1 LIVCVLISEGVGP
14 AATLSEHAIPVVAD
28 LPGVGQN
35 LWDQI
40 FFNVLRSIT
49 VPSTGAYLITAI
61 HQAIALQ
68 QYSTNA
74 SGPYSSAGGYL
85 SFEKLP
91 LNYRANFS
99 SRTEAAL
106 SEFPFDWPEIEY
118 IATGFPSGNP
128 DFPTIGAISG
138 TLLTPSSRGNVTI
151 LSASILD
158 QPIIDLGWLTDP
170 ADEEV
175 MVAAFKRVREAWDSP
190 ALVGIIA
197 GPEIAPGT
205 NINTNA
211 DILAVVD
218 SQANVFG
225 VQGLRV
231 VDISVFP
238 FSLPGHPQASVYMF
252 AEKIADEISKT
263 REAY

>member
-1 LIVCVLISEGVGP
+1 
-14 AATLSEHAIPVVAD
+14 
-28 LPGVGQN
+28 
-35 LWDQI
+35 
-40 FFNVLRSIT
+40 
-49 VPSTGAYLITAI
+49 
-61 HQAIALQ
+61 
-68 QYSTNA
+68 
-74 SGPYSSAGGYL
+74 
-85 SFEKLP
+85 
-91 LNYRANFS
+91 
-99 SRTEAAL
+99 
-106 SEFPFDWPEIEY
+106 
-118 IATGFPSGNP
+118 
-128 DFPTIGAISG
+128 
-138 TLLTPSSRGNVTI
+138 
-151 LSASILD
+151 LD

-211 DILAVVD
+211 DILNFIKQNAQPIWHASSTCSMGKTPGRGAVVD

>member
-1 LIVCVLISEGVGP
+1 MLISEGVGP

-61 HQAIALQ
+61 QQAIALQ

-106 SEFPFDWPEIEY
+106 SEFPFDWPGIEY